1 MVKGAYRLI
10 NDSLK
15 NTSREVAQARLIEWR
30 ASDAAV
36 NVEKPL
42 NIGRARMLGYK
53 AKKGFVVIRIR
64 LKRGGRKRSRH
75 KHGRKSRKQHIRKIL
90 KMNHQWI
97 AEIRAQKKYPNLEVL
112 SSYQI
117 GKDGKHIFFEVIMVD
132 PSKPEIVNDNT
143 INWICES
150 SNRNRALRGLT
161 SAARKSR
168 GLRTKSP
175 EAKVRPSMR
184 AWKRRGK

>member
-1 MVKGAYRLI
+1 MAIGAYSLI

-15 NTSREVAQARLIEWR
+15 NAPRDVTQRRLIEWR

-36 NVEKPL
+36 NVDKPL

-64 LKRGGRKRSRH
+64 AKRGGKQRSRH
-75 KHGRKSRKQHIRKIL
+75 THGRKSRKQHVRKIL

-117 GKDGKHIFFEVIMVD
+117 GKDGKHNFFEVIMVD
-132 PSKPEIVNDNT
+132 PSRPEIKNDKT

-150 SNRNRALRGLT
+150 QNRDRALRGLT

-175 EAKVRPSMR
+175 DAKVRPSMR